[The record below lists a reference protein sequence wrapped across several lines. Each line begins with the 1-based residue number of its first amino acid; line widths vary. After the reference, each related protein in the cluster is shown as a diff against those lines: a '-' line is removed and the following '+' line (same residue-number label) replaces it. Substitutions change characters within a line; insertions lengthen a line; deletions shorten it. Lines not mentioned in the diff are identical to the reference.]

1 MKKINRM
8 LLFIF
13 SFVVLHGVL
22 RADAAAGQCKVHSN
36 GTIVAAWQAID
47 SMGQTSV
54 IGAIGSVS
62 TNPSSWTTTTL
73 STNMSTVQNS
83 QPTIIS
89 NANGDVVVLWQ
100 YPDSESNFFVAAAML
115 PSGTTTWNTA
125 TISSTTTNANFND
138 QTASIDEDG
147 NVLAMWT
154 IYNNNTGAIS
164 LRGATAVMGTST
176 TWDSPFTIS
185 D

>member
-8 LLFIF
+8 FLAIF
-13 SFVVLHGVL
+13 SFVALSGIL
-22 RADAAAGQCKVHSN
+22 NADAAAGQCKVHSN
-36 GTIVAAWQAID
+36 GTIIAAWQSID

-54 IGAIGSVS
+54 TGAIGSVS
-62 TNPSSWTTTTL
+62 TDPSTWTTTIL

-83 QPTIIS
+83 QPLLSS
-89 NANGDVVVLWQ
+89 NANGDVVVTWQ

-125 TISSTTTNANFND
+125 TISTSGEDAGFND
-138 QTASIDEDG
+138 QVASIDEDG

-154 IYNNNTGAIS
+154 IYDPNTDTIHV
-164 LRGATAVMGTST
+164 RGATAVMGTST
-176 TWDSPFTIS
+176 TWDSPVTI
-185 D
+185 DN